1 MLVRA
6 WLFHYIF
13 PPNQTSGVE
22 VDDNCIQSY
31 IKLQLQ
37 HSSQFIIYRLSDDKK
52 RIIVDK
58 IGPVGCTYD
67 NFVSELQNAGS
78 KGEGRYGVFDFNYTV
93 KERIVNKIVFFLWIP
108 DTIQVKQRM
117 LYSSSVRALKTRL
130 PGIHIEMQCNDD
142 SDLAQSNLLQRCLER
157 GYD

>member
-1 MLVRA
+1 MSNQILI
-6 WLFHYIF
+6 YF
-13 PPNQTSGVE
+13 P
-22 VDDNCIQSY
+22 D
-31 IKLQLQ
+31 
-37 HSSQFIIYRLSDDKK
+37 R
-52 RIIVDK
+52 
-58 IGPVGCTYD
+58 
-67 NFVSELQNAGS
+67 
-78 KGEGRYGVFDFNYTV
+78 
-93 KERIVNKIVFFLWIP
+93 IP